1 MATNNELLRQR
12 LAALSDE
19 QQQFQKKWADD
30 WRRLSELRH
39 VLAAVSGALAL
50 GVGLSVGYQ
59 LGRR

>member
-19 QQQFQKKWADD
+19 QRQFQKKWADD

-39 VLAAVSGALAL
+39 ALAALSGALAL

-59 LGRR
+59 MGRR